1 MYKNLFDAWL
11 SSQTSLT
18 EAEFARAIGQD
29 RRLVNK
35 WRRGINPPS
44 EPSKKLIEIA
54 TKKAVTVESWGI
66 GK

>member
-11 SSQTSLT
+11 SSQTGLT
-18 EAEFARAIGQD
+18 EAEFARLIGQD

-44 EPSKKLIEIA
+44 EPSKKLIEMA
-54 TKKAVTVESWGI
+54 TKRAVSVESWGVH
-66 GK
+66 K